1 MNPRKRRTIARALMS
16 GIPSNKL
23 NNETIRAFLNREK
36 SNLNINDDEIAE
48 FSDTQTPVVEAMA
61 STITTNT
68 TEDSDLISAFEEIV
82 QINEPEV
89 ENSAPIAL
97 KVRFSLKNTKK
108 ELLAAANNLGLEF
121 KNSFSKSKLLE
132 LINNN

>member
-48 FSDTQTPVVEAMA
+48 FSDTQTPVVEAIA